1 MRSAIYLFLYMLPG
15 LKYYIYTFLQII
27 DKKEIFRDF
36 LKLYI
41 HK

>member
-1 MRSAIYLFLYMLPG
+1 MRNLQFISFYTLPG
-15 LKYYIYTFLQII
+15 LKYYIYKFLQII
-27 DKKEIFRDF
+27 DKKEIFRYF